1 MSDSKEFYRN
11 YLADNDTSELSIR
24 LFDEINILNPNHIL
38 EFGCGTGKHSDL
50 AYHDCNYCGLD
61 LSLQNVIHAM
71 VRNDCPMVIKG
82 DETNLRHLCN
92 FDVVFTCSVLD
103 HIEEV
108 EAIIGEFKRIANR
121 AIFLAET
128 NDVPDRFYYP
138 HDYESMGFQK
148 LEFKWKSPS
157 DGALYHIWKLEK

>member
-11 YLADNDTSELSIR
+11 YLADNETSRLSTR
-24 LFDEINILNPNHIL
+24 LIIEINALNPNHVL
-38 EFGCGTGKHSDL
+38 EFGCGTGKHGNFIG
-50 AYHDCNYCGLD
+50 NYCGID

-71 VRNDCPMVIKG
+71 VRNNCPMVIKG

-108 EAIIGEFKRIANR
+108 EAIIGEFVRISNK

-157 DGALYHIWKLEK
+157 DGAIYHIWKLEK